1 MGIGVTKEEPFE
13 RACLIFGKEKMEK
26 LSAARVIVF
35 GIGGVGGYVVEALAR
50 SGVGFLD
57 IVDDDKICVSNLNR
71 QIYALHSTVGKNK
84 VDVAQERIND
94 INPDCK
100 VVKHKVFFLPE
111 TSEKFDFS
119 SYDYVVDCI
128 DTVKGKIEIIQKA
141 QIAKTS
147 VISCMGAGNKLNPSL
162 LKIADIYDTSVCPL
176 ARVMRAELKKR
187 GIKNLKCLYSTENPV
202 RHQGVEKRIPGSNSF
217 VPPVAGLLIASEVIK
232 DLAGF

>member
-1 MGIGVTKEEPFE
+1 MNEELFE
-13 RACLIFGKEKMEK
+13 RTQLIFGKEKMQK
-26 LSAARVIVF
+26 LSHACVIVF
-35 GIGGVGGYVVEALAR
+35 GIGGVGSYVVEALAR
-50 SGVGFLD
+50 AGIGFLD
-57 IVDDDKICVSNLNR
+57 IVDDDKVCFSNINR

-84 VDVAQERIND
+84 VDVAEQRILD

-111 TSEKFDFS
+111 TSAQFDFS
-119 SYDYVVDCI
+119 CYDYVVDCI

-141 QIAKTS
+141 QSAEVP
-147 VISCMGAGNKLNPSL
+147 VISCMGAGNKIEPSL

-176 ARVMRAELKKR
+176 ARVMRAGLKKR
-187 GIKNLKCLYSTENPV
+187 GIQKLKCLYSTETPI
-202 RHQGVEKRIPGSNSF
+202 RHQETGKRIPGSNSF